1 MNAKMIET
9 VRRILEIR
17 DSAIADLNAAGPS
30 KRASDW
36 ARDRIADV
44 NYANRQIQAIA
55 DRIGMGPASLVAACR

>member
-1 MNAKMIET
+1 MSTRQIET

-30 KRASDW
+30 KMAHQW
-36 ARDRIADV
+36 AADRLADV

-55 DRIGMGPASLVAACR
+55 DRIGVGPASLVAACR